1 MIIVTP
7 RKQLPKKDSIYHSLM
22 ERLNKTDS
30 LLDFGQV
37 RLQNFDTASFS
48 SDTQLA
54 RKHSLNLDKVSRARH
69 GKKSTSPPSSLRTQ
83 ESQQRKGDENT
94 LVGANQLLEKLQEA
108 NFVASGRKGFGNP
121 SQKRFVLV

>member
-1 MIIVTP
+1 
-7 RKQLPKKDSIYHSLM
+7 M

-54 RKHSLNLDKVSRARH
+54 RKHKLNLDKVSRARD
-69 GKKSTSPPSSLRTQ
+69 GKKSTSPAQRLSSLRTQ

-94 LVGANQLLEKLQEA
+94 LVGANELLDTLQEA
-108 NFVASGRKGFGNP
+108 NFVASGRKGFGNL

>member
-1 MIIVTP
+1 
-7 RKQLPKKDSIYHSLM
+7 M

-37 RLQNFDTASFS
+37 RVQNIGTTSFS

-54 RKHSLNLDKVSRARH
+54 RKHKINLDEVSRERH
-69 GKKSTSPPSSLRTQ
+69 GNKSTSRAQRQSSLRTR

-121 SQKRFVLV
+121 SQKRFVVV

>member
-1 MIIVTP
+1 
-7 RKQLPKKDSIYHSLM
+7 M

-54 RKHSLNLDKVSRARH
+54 RKHKLNLDKVGRA
-69 GKKSTSPPSSLRTQ
+69 SPAQRLSSLRTQ

-94 LVGANQLLEKLQEA
+94 LVGANELLDTLQEA